1 MYRWYRGAAKC
12 YVYLSD
18 VSTRRRTNNK
28 RSRLSWESAFRT
40 SRWFTRGWTLQE
52 LLAPA
57 SVEFFSKQGHHLGDK
72 STLEQQIHEITK
84 IPIKAIQG
92 GDLSHF
98 TVDERISWAEGRQ
111 TKYEEDKAYSLQGI
125 LDIYILPN
133 YGETKENA
141 LIRLREEISKRSIG
155 KHHSHLPAVV

>member
-1 MYRWYRGAAKC
+1 MFRWYRGAAKC

-18 VSTRRRTNNK
+18 VSTRSLTNSK
-28 RSRLSWESAFRT
+28 RSRLSWESAFRQ

-57 SVEFFSKQGHHLGDK
+57 SVKFFSKQRDPLGDK
-72 STLEQQIHEITK
+72 STLQQEIHEITG

-92 GDLSHF
+92 SPLSHF
-98 TVDERISWAEGRQ
+98 TVDERIVWAEGRQ
-111 TKYEEDKAYSLQGI
+111 TKYEEDKVYALQGI

-133 YGETKENA
+133 YGETKKNA
-141 LIRLREEISKRSIG
+141 LIRLREEISKRLTG
-155 KHHSHLPAVV
+155 KQYVICP